1 MNRYLAILFFLIG
14 SLNAFAADAPV
25 QQTLSIIK
33 PDGVRNNHIGD
44 ILSRLEKAQFR
55 IAALKM
61 VKLTEKQAEDF
72 YAVHKGKP
80 FYPALVKY
88 MSSGPIVAIVL
99 EKPDAVSQ
107 YRELMGATDPKK
119 ALPGTIRADFA
130 ASVSENAVHGSDSL
144 DNARQEILFFFKPD
158 EIF

>member
-1 MNRYLAILFFLIG
+1 MNKYLAILFLLAG
-14 SLNAFAADAPV
+14 SISAFATEEPV

-33 PDGVRNNHIGD
+33 PDGVRQHHIGD
-44 ILSRLEKAQFR
+44 IVTRFEKEQFR
-55 IAALKM
+55 IAAMKM

-80 FYPALVKY
+80 FFPALVKY

-99 EKPDAVSQ
+99 EKPNAVSQ

-119 ALPGTIRADFA
+119 ALPGTLRADFA